1 MNRSIFQRM
10 PTINIMNILYYYWNE
25 NSKDDC
31 VESMERLGHKVTVW
45 SMTAKSYS
53 EDPSFSEALANE
65 IRKSSYDCIFSFDYF
80 PLLSIGAQEAGIP
93 YISWIYDC
101 PHYTLQSDTLGNPCN
116 RVYVFDYALSEIYR
130 SQGFETVNYM
140 PLPVNTCRLNRIIP
154 RDKISYK
161 HDITFI
167 GSLYNNE
174 HNFYDQIS
182 YLPDYVKGYLDAIIK
197 AQEMIYGMDL
207 ASWMITPDLL
217 TEIEKYVN
225 ADLGK
230 GFRSIKRDV
239 ICDMLRKKVT
249 VNERK
254 NLLSLLGQHYSVDL
268 YSGAKPPADMK
279 VNYWGIADYHT
290 EMPQVFSST
299 KININITLRSIH
311 TGIPLRVIDILGARG
326 FCLTNYQTE
335 LSGYFEN
342 SRELVWF
349 ESPDDML
356 DKAEYYLSHDEER
369 EQIARCGHEAAE
381 KIFSYD
387 RLLPKVL
394 ITD

>member
-1 MNRSIFQRM
+1 MNQNLFKLRNPFKLM
-10 PTINIMNILYYYWNE
+10 HILYYYWNE

-65 IRKSSYDCIFSFDYF
+65 ICKSSYDCIFSFDYF

-93 YISWIYDC
+93 YISWVYDC
-101 PHYTLQSDTLGNPCN
+101 PHYTLQSDTLGNSCN
-116 RVYVFDYALSEIYR
+116 KVYVFDYALSEIYR
-130 SQGFETVNYM
+130 SQGFETVDYM
-140 PLPVNTCRLNRIIP
+140 PLPVNTYRLNKLITQEN
-154 RDKISYK
+154 ISYE

-167 GSLYNNE
+167 GSLYNDE

-182 YLPDYVKGYLDAIIK
+182 YLPDYLKGYLDAIIK

-207 ASWMITPDLL
+207 ASCTITPEIMG
-217 TEIEKYVN
+217 EIEKYVH

-268 YSGAKPPADMK
+268 YSGAEPPADIK
-279 VNYWGIADYHT
+279 VNYLGTADYYT
-290 EMPQVFSST
+290 EMPQIFASSR
-299 KININITLRSIH
+299 ININMTLRSIH
-311 TGIPLRVIDILGARG
+311 TGIPLRVIDILGAGG

-369 EQIARCGHEAAE
+369 EQIARCGRKAAE

-387 RLLPKVL
+387 VLLPKIL
-394 ITD
+394 II

>member
-1 MNRSIFQRM
+1 M

-45 SMTAKSYS
+45 SMTARSYS
-53 EDPSFSEALANE
+53 EDSYFSEAFAKE

-80 PLLSIGAQEAGIP
+80 PLLSIGAQDAGIP
-93 YISWIYDC
+93 YISWVYDC
-101 PHYTLQSDTLGNPCN
+101 PHYTLQSDTLSNPCN

-154 RDKISYK
+154 RDKISYN

-167 GSLYNNE
+167 GSLYNDE

-207 ASWMITPDLL
+207 ASWMITPEILGK
-217 TEIEKYVN
+217 IEKYVN

-279 VNYWGIADYHT
+279 VNYLGTADYYT
-290 EMPQVFSST
+290 EMPQIFASS
-299 KININITLRSIH
+299 KININMTLRSIH
-311 TGIPLRVIDILGARG
+311 TGIPLRVIDILGAGG

-335 LSGYFEN
+335 LSGYYEN
-342 SRELVWF
+342 GRELVWF

-369 EQIARCGHEAAE
+369 EQIAKNGHNAAE

-387 RLLPKVL
+387 VLLPKIL
-394 ITD
+394 RCD